1 MDPGTQPSSFAGQW
15 AGINRLWLS
24 PNDPVRESE
33 TTAAIALAALGA
45 FTTIRYSWAEGGKPQ
60 DGLLI
65 VRNAAQPGE
74 DAMVWI
80 DSWHTGGEFMPFR
93 GVHADDGHISAVGA
107 YAAPPGPDWGWRIE
121 LAAGTGETLRI
132 LMYNITPDGDEA
144 LAVEARY
151 ARRSWN
157 AGSPAGPASL

>member
-1 MDPGTQPSSFAGQW
+1 MDLGTQPSSLAGQW
-15 AGINRLWLS
+15 AGINRLWLT
-24 PNDPVRESE
+24 PNEPVRESE
-33 TTAAIALAALGA
+33 TTASTALVAGDA
-45 FTTIRYSWAEGGKPQ
+45 FTTIRYTWAEGGQPQ

-80 DSWHTGGEFMPFR
+80 DSWHTGGEFMHFR
-93 GVHADDGHISAVGA
+93 GVHAGDSHMSAVGT

-121 LAAGTGETLRI
+121 LAADASGSLRI
-132 LMYNITPDGDEA
+132 LMVNITPDGDEA

-151 ARRSWN
+151 ARLS
-157 AGSPAGPASL
+157 ATHHAA